1 MHNKQKIIV
10 PGVCCPGVLE
20 LILWVSRM
28 IHVGVCI
35 HLSPSLPL
43 PDICKTGEHTPTKIG
58 LHAFHIPLYLYEFFE
73 PILFFDPMAYGL
85 KGSFGFEGKGS
96 KSPQLEKPRPPKLVC
111 MHFRSTSTK
120 SIYILASTCMNF
132 LSRFY
137 LLTPMV

>member
-1 MHNKQKIIV
+1 MLGKHLHNKQKIPNCSCCV
-10 PGVCCPGVLE
+10 LPRGPGTN
-20 LILWVSRM
+20 LWVSRM

-43 PDICKTGEHTPTKIG
+43 PNICKTGEPTPTKID

-85 KGSFGFEGKGS
+85 KGSFGFEGKGKGS
-96 KSPQLEKPRPPKLVC
+96 KSPQLEKPRPPKMVC

-132 LSRFY
+132 LS
-137 LLTPMV
+137 